1 MCNVEKLDE
10 EIDFENKMQ
19 EDFEKEL
26 EDDFF
31 SMIEDME

>member
-31 SMIEDME
+31 SMIEEME

>member
-1 MCNVEKLDE
+1 MCNTEKLDE

-26 EDDFF
+26 EKDYF
-31 SMIEDME
+31 SMIEEME

>member
-1 MCNVEKLDE
+1 MCNAEKLDK

-26 EDDFF
+26 ENDYF
-31 SMIEDME
+31 SMIEEME